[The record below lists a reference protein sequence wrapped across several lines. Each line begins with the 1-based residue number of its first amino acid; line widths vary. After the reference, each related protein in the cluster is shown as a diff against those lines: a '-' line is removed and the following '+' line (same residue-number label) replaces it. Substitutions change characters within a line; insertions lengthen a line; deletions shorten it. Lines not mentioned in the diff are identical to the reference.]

1 MKLVRLGEPGR
12 ERAAVIDGAARFLA
26 LPDNMGDITGA
37 FWGSGGVERA
47 QDLLNADALRE
58 VEVSRL
64 GPPIAPPGKILCI
77 GLNYR
82 DHAIETNSPIPS
94 EPVVFMKAPNC
105 IVGPNDTV
113 LIPRGSSKTDWE
125 VELGIVIGVQARYLA
140 SPEDAWTSIA
150 GYVMANDVSE
160 RAFQIERGGQWDKG
174 KSCETFC
181 PLGPWV
187 LTKDEV
193 PDPQN
198 LSLRLS
204 VNGDVRQDGTTA
216 EMIFSVDYI
225 VWYLSQFMVLEPGDL
240 VITGTPPGVS
250 LGHDDVPFLKP
261 GDMLELSITGLG
273 TQRNHLA
280 QA

>member
-1 MKLVRLGEPGR
+1 MRIVRVGEPGA
-12 ERAAVIDGAARFLA
+12 ERPAVVDGAGRFLA
-26 LPDNMGDITGA
+26 LPHETGDIDGA
-37 FWGSGGVERA
+37 FWDSGGIERA
-47 QDLLNADALRE
+47 QDQLDTESLKE
-58 VEVSRL
+58 VEVTRL

-105 IVGPNDTV
+105 VVGPNDTV

-125 VELGIVIGVQARYLA
+125 VELGIVIGAQARYLA
-140 SPEDAWTSIA
+140 SPDDAWSAIA

-187 LTKDEV
+187 ATKDEV
-193 PDPQN
+193 PDPQS

-204 VNGDVRQDGTTA
+204 VNGDVRQNGTTA
-216 EMIFSVDYI
+216 EMIFGVDYI
-225 VWYLSQFMVLEPGDL
+225 VWYLSQFLVLEAGDL

-250 LGHDDVPFLKP
+250 LGHDDVPFLKA
-261 GDMLELSITGLG
+261 GDVLELSITGLG
-273 TQRNHLA
+273 TQRNRLA

>member
-1 MKLVRLGEPGR
+1 MVRFGAREGLNGR
-12 ERAAVIDGAARFLA
+12 TIELD
-26 LPDNMGDITGA
+26 
-37 FWGSGGVERA
+37 
-47 QDLLNADALRE
+47 ADSLKE
-58 VEVSRL
+58 VEVTRL
-64 GPPIAPPGKILCI
+64 GPPIARPGKILCI

-82 DHAIETNSPIPS
+82 DHAIETNSPIPT

-105 IVGPNDTV
+105 IVGPNDAV

-125 VELGIVIGVQARYLA
+125 VELGVVIGAEARYLA
-140 SPEDAWTSIA
+140 SPDDAWASIA

-187 LTKDEV
+187 ATKDEV

-204 VNGDVRQDGTTA
+204 VNGEVRQNGTTA
-216 EMIFSVDYI
+216 EMIFGVDYI
-225 VWYLSQFMVLEPGDL
+225 VWYLSQFLVLEPGDL
-240 VITGTPPGVS
+240 VITGTPPACRS
-250 LGHDDVPFLKP
+250 GHDDVPFLTA
-261 GDMLELSITGLG
+261 GDVLELSITGLG
-273 TQRNHLA
+273 TQRNRLA

>member
-1 MKLVRLGEPGR
+1 MRFVRVGEPGR
-12 ERAAVIDGAARFLA
+12 ERPGVIDGAGRFLI
-26 LPDNMGDITGA
+26 LPEETGDIDGA
-37 FWGSGGVERA
+37 FWTSGGVGRA
-47 QDLLNADALRE
+47 QGQLDTDSLQE

-64 GPPIAPPGKILCI
+64 GPPIARPGKILCI

-82 DHAIETNSPIPS
+82 DHAIETNSPIPT

-105 IVGPNDTV
+105 VVGPNDTV

-125 VELGIVIGVQARYLA
+125 VELGIVIGAQARYLA
-140 SPEDAWTSIA
+140 SPDDAWASIA

-187 LTKDEV
+187 ATKDEV

-204 VNGDVRQDGTTA
+204 VNGDVRQNGTTA
-216 EMIFSVDYI
+216 EMIFGVDYI
-225 VWYLSQFMVLEPGDL
+225 VWYLSQFLVLEPGDL

-250 LGHDDVPFLKP
+250 LGHDDVPFLKA
-261 GDMLELSITGLG
+261 GDVLELSITGLG

>member
-1 MKLVRLGEPGR
+1 MRFIRVGEPGR
-12 ERAAVIDGAARFLA
+12 ERPGVIDGAGRFLI
-26 LPDNMGDITGA
+26 LPEEIGDIDGA
-37 FWGSGGVERA
+37 FWTSGGVGRA
-47 QDLLNADALRE
+47 QDQLDTDSLQE
-58 VEVSRL
+58 VEVTRL
-64 GPPIAPPGKILCI
+64 GPPIARPGKILCI

-82 DHAIETNSPIPS
+82 DHAIETNSPIPT

-105 IVGPNDTV
+105 VVGPNDTV

-125 VELGIVIGVQARYLA
+125 VELGIVIGAQARYLA
-140 SPEDAWTSIA
+140 SPDDAWASIA

-187 LTKDEV
+187 ATKDEV

-204 VNGDVRQDGTTA
+204 VNGDVRQNGTTA
-216 EMIFSVDYI
+216 EMIFGVDYI
-225 VWYLSQFMVLEPGDL
+225 VWYLSQFLVLEPGDL

-250 LGHDDVPFLKP
+250 LGHDDVPFLKA
-261 GDMLELSITGLG
+261 GDVLELSITGLG